1 MLLMR
6 WLLAPPRLW
15 VRDETAATL
24 PTQAC
29 LQRWVLVPEL
39 WPYWRE
45 SATPRVQVL
54 DETFDG
60 LDEASRGALR
70 GELAARLDG
79 AEWSR
84 RALMLITHHAEEL
97 FGRQG
102 GGGGGAECEEQVL
115 APTHALL
122 LGQGEG
128 GTAWHAG
135 PWEAMAPRLAGYFDA
150 QREKQWVMPSSPP
163 PRRAQAAAGA
173 SAVAGGTAAVAAG
186 EALIDFRNLR
196 VAYGSHVVFD
206 GGLSWLVREGEK
218 WVVHGGNGTGKS
230 TLVELITG
238 DNVLGYAQE
247 HLHLFGRQK
256 GSGESVWQ
264 IRALLGTAAWPRAIR
279 PAVARAAT
287 TAPGATRCLG
297 ATLLAREPP
306 PDAWTPTG
314 GCSGTLVPAQ
324 GRPISPTFEHSR
336 RALDRVPHAVHRL
349 CRPDRAPP
357 AALRLQAASART
369 QPVALPCTSHAPPMH
384 LSHLR
389 CARPSASPSSS
400 RRGRSCALASSTRSA
415 STPRSTSTS
424 AA

>member
-1 MLLMR
+1 
-6 WLLAPPRLW
+6 
-15 VRDETAATL
+15 
-24 PTQAC
+24 
-29 LQRWVLVPEL
+29 VLVPEL

-45 SATPRVQVL
+45 PATPRAQVL

-97 FGRQG
+97 FGREGGG

-122 LGQGEG
+122 LGQGDG

-163 PRRAQAAAGA
+163 PRRA
-173 SAVAGGTAAVAAG
+173 SAVGGGTAAVAAG

-196 VAYGSHVVFD
+196 VSYGSHVVFD

-247 HLHLFGRQK
+247 HLHLFGKQK

-264 IRALLGTAAWPRAIR
+264 IRAQLGVLSTEFHMQYIDYADPTVRTAFRKPEL
-279 PAVARAAT
+279 VT
-287 TAPGATRCLG
+287 TW
-297 ATLLAREPP
+297 EVV
-306 PDAWTPTG
+306 
-314 GCSGTLVPAQ
+314 CSGFFDSVGLYSEVTIDQ
-324 GRPISPTFEHSR
+324 RCISYTPL
-336 RALDRVPHAVHRL
+336 AAPHKLHPLATH
-349 CRPDRAPP
+349 PYYTP
-357 AALRLQAASART
+357 LR
-369 QPVALPCTSHAPPMH
+369 
-384 LSHLR
+384 
-389 CARPSASPSSS
+389 
-400 RRGRSCALASSTRSA
+400 
-415 STPRSTSTS
+415 
-424 AA
+424 